1 VVVVDGPSGAAPEEP
16 GRMGTIYTA
25 AALARAGGAAVDV
38 AVHDVDR
45 SVERWYAWEY
55 LCEDNLVAA
64 KGRLWH
70 FRIAGVGASDAFC
83 NIGPAQIL

>member
-1 VVVVDGPSGAAPEEP
+1 
-16 GRMGTIYTA
+16 M
-25 AALARAGGAAVDV
+25 DV

-45 SVERWYAWEY
+45 TVERWYAREY

-70 FRIAGVGASDAFC
+70 FRVAASGGPSDAFC
-83 NIGPAQIL
+83 STGPVQIL

>member
-1 VVVVDGPSGAAPEEP
+1 VE
-16 GRMGTIYTA
+16 
-25 AALARAGGAAVDV
+25 V

-45 SVERWYAWEY
+45 TVERWYAWEY

-70 FRIAGVGASDAFC
+70 FRVAGVGASDAFC
-83 NIGPAQIL
+83 NTGPAQIL